1 MVTLKNARLS
11 LLIVAVGTLLAVVL
25 VVLRS
30 GPAPSVDVDP
40 DPAQTLASFTLT
52 LTQDASYAT
61 PPSPRRL
68 GTGVLD
74 GSTPSGF
81 ARAEHT
87 DPATGRRYA
96 VVSSDR
102 GWGLYLIDLSAPTR
116 LAIEVPHANS
126 DLDTEQVGLG
136 LFRKLPGS
144 VLLVT
149 GTHRK
154 VVDVA
159 HEEDTV
165 FNAVARLLAE
175 RSVPQVQVHG
185 FDDESLPSADVVL
198 SSGAAPVSPLA
209 RAVSLEGFDTCR
221 AWESACG
228 KLEGTKNVQGQDAA
242 ALGATFLHVELSRS
256 VRSGRLDEVVS
267 QLAKGLKP

>member
-1 MVTLKNARLS
+1 MVTLKNARLGM
-11 LLIVAVGTLLAVVL
+11 LIIAVGTLLVGVL

-30 GPAPSVDVDP
+30 GPAPSVDADP
-40 DPAQTLASFTLT
+40 APAQTLASFTSG

-68 GTGVLD
+68 GSGVLD
-74 GSTPSGF
+74 GPTPQGF
-81 ARAEHT
+81 VRFEGT

-96 VVSSDR
+96 AVSSDR

-136 LFRKLPGS
+136 LFRQLPGAI
-144 VLLVT
+144 LLVT

-159 HEEDTV
+159 HEENTV

-185 FDDESLPSADVVL
+185 FDDESLPSFDVVL
-198 SSGAAPVSPLA
+198 SSGAGPVSSLA
-209 RAVSLEGFDTCR
+209 RGVSLAGFDTCR
-221 AWESACG
+221 AWEAVCG
-228 KLEGTKNVQGQDAA
+228 KLEGTRNVQGQDAA
-242 ALGATFLHVELSRS
+242 SLGSPFLHVELSRS
-256 VRSGRLDEVVS
+256 VRSGRLDEVVRE
-267 QLAKGLKP
+267 LARGLKP